1 MSFAEKPQTSPDLS
15 AQITSW
21 QVITVVTFN
30 VWFGLRERGV
40 LRMKPL
46 ESRERRERRYRILL
60 GELRQRQ
67 PDFIAL
73 QEANPVRRY
82 ARRLAADLG
91 YDEIHQV
98 YNGGVKIGPAGI
110 PINLQMGLVLL
121 AKRQFQLRWA
131 GSRQISG
138 DRLGIYH
145 DNLCLHFTDSRFV
158 MAGSASIGGKR
169 LFLVHTHTYAGP
181 SQHPEIFD
189 LLRRCREQGEIT
201 EGGYQNHVSRLERIA
216 CRQHDEI
223 DRILHFLR
231 STCGDH
237 PAVLLGDFNL
247 SEDDPILVHLI
258 KEGHLWDTYQIA
270 NPDKKGDTWDSTS
283 NENTAFF
290 GGLVSERS
298 GTMDIRS
305 RLRAEYDR
313 ISRRI
318 DYIFLN
324 SVFRKDQILES
335 SLVFEHAVDGL
346 HASDHYGVM
355 TRVRIES

>member
-1 MSFAEKPQTSPDLS
+1 MSFTEKPQTSPDLS
-15 AQITSW
+15 TQTASW
-21 QVITVVTFN
+21 QVISMVTFN

-60 GELRQRQ
+60 QEFRQRQ

-73 QEANPVRRY
+73 QEANPVPQY
-82 ARRLAADLG
+82 GRRLAADLG

-110 PINLQMGLVLL
+110 PINLRMGLVLL

-145 DNLCLHFTDSRFV
+145 DSLCLHFTDSRFV
-158 MAGSASIGGKR
+158 MAGSASISGKR

-181 SQHPEIFD
+181 SQRPEIFAF
-189 LLRRCREQGEIT
+189 LKRCREQGEIT
-201 EGGYQNHVSRLERIA
+201 EQDYQNHVSTLQRIA
-216 CRQHDEI
+216 RRQHDEI
-223 DRILHFLR
+223 DRILDFLR
-231 STCGDH
+231 SACGDQ

-247 SEDDPILVHLI
+247 SEDDPILVHLA
-258 KEGHLWDTYQIA
+258 KEGSLWDTYRVA
-270 NPDKKGDTWDSTS
+270 NPQKRGHTWDSKD
-283 NENTAFF
+283 NENTAFL
-290 GGLVSERS
+290 GGVVSEHS
-298 GTMDIRS
+298 GQTDIRS

-324 SVFRKDQILES
+324 SVFRSDQILES
-335 SLVFEHAVDGL
+335 GVVLDRAVDGL

-355 TRVRIES
+355 TRIRLEN